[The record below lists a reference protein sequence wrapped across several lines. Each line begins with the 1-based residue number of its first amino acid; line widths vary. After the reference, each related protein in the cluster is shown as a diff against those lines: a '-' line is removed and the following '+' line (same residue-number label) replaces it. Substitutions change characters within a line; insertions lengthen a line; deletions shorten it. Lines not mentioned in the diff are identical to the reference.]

1 MDGGRGLVYGDRC
14 LGFPLGSGFHL
25 FGVRVRVRGKS

>member
-1 MDGGRGLVYGDRC
+1 MESGRGLVYGDGC

-25 FGVRVRVRGKS
+25 FGVRGRVRGKS